1 MKHLKIFED
10 IQDALPGIVNGKVN
24 SWVNIKIDNDLALR
38 ISRYAKAIDYYSD
51 RYEIED
57 KLEIL
62 SDPSI
67 IDGGIQYN
75 LSVIMLLQYLKEIR
89 TNFNSQTGG
98 YLIEDYISGLLHLP
112 KRVEDYKVV
121 DLWDGR
127 YKYQIKFYSS
137 KTNKEEDKEEKEEKT
152 AGHISGLI
160 EYKGGCDYYIIAI
173 KKDNFIYIWVL
184 SKNTIKNV
192 LTKSGR
198 ISISKI
204 DKTYEPVGKIDL
216 SKIDHKIKKITK
228 GIQDK
233 LEKLYESIS
242 SLNYN
247 IETII
252 TGVDKY
258 NNIVKDIEDLDLYYD
273 SSEKDIHNIGEN
285 LKKVKGII
293 KGSIKRKFK

>member
-127 YKYQIKFYSS
+127 YKYQIKFY
-137 KTNKEEDKEEKEEKT
+137 
-152 AGHISGLI
+152 I
-160 EYKGGCDYYIIAI
+160 YY
-173 KKDNFIYIWVL
+173 
-184 SKNTIKNV
+184 
-192 LTKSGR
+192 
-198 ISISKI
+198 
-204 DKTYEPVGKIDL
+204 
-216 SKIDHKIKKITK
+216 
-228 GIQDK
+228 
-233 LEKLYESIS
+233 
-242 SLNYN
+242 
-247 IETII
+247 
-252 TGVDKY
+252 
-258 NNIVKDIEDLDLYYD
+258 
-273 SSEKDIHNIGEN
+273 
-285 LKKVKGII
+285 
-293 KGSIKRKFK
+293 